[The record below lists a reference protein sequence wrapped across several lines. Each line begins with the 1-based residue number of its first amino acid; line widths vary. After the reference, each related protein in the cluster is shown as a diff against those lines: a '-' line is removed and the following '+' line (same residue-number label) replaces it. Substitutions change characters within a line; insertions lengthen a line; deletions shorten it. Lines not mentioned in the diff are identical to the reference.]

1 MLEGGLHIAIHSL
14 LVHSGVAL
22 ASNDATSAVR
32 TQQQLSQVLHL
43 LAAMLPQIPSLQT
56 MVSEGCLSVLDA
68 HAAESGPAERIEFLE
83 SNSEMRDHLCD
94 LFLPL
99 MHQIYTVQSLAT
111 VRTKVCF
118 ICDIVSVTV
127 HNLQFHVR

>member
-1 MLEGGLHIAIHSL
+1 MLEGGLHIAVHSL

-43 LAAMLPQIPSLQT
+43 LAAMLPQVPSLQM

-68 HAAESGPAERIEFLE
+68 HAAESGPVERIEFLE
-83 SNSEMRDHLCD
+83 NNSEMRDHLCD

-111 VRTKVCF
+111 VRSKVWIFCN
-118 ICDIVSVTV
+118 ISAIV
-127 HNLQFHVR
+127 HKLQFHGR